1 VFQAEYV
8 RSRFHARFA
17 PLYKSAKGVRVAGL
31 PVLAT
36 RIAAMLDAGEL
47 TYRQAERIGGA
58 LVIELGGAAS
68 HYTRRTHYRRRAE
81 LREHGLVLADDFY
94 APVEVD
100 MGRVLEACLD
110 SPLWGSRG

>member
-1 VFQAEYV
+1 M
-8 RSRFHARFA
+8 
-17 PLYKSAKGVRVAGL
+17 AGL

-58 LVIELGGAAS
+58 LVIELGGAGS
-68 HYTRRTHYRRRAE
+68 HSSRRTHYRRRAE
-81 LREHGLVLADDFY
+81 LRHHGLVLADDFY

-100 MGRVLEACLD
+100 MGEVLEACLD
-110 SPLWGSRG
+110 SPLWGASG

>member
-1 VFQAEYV
+1 
-8 RSRFHARFA
+8 
-17 PLYKSAKGVRVAGL
+17 
-31 PVLAT
+31 
-36 RIAAMLDAGEL
+36 MLDAGEL